1 MTFEEWD
8 NQLAEQAIEL
18 EEAAEA
24 MNISMDEIN
33 SWKEKEE
40 VPQKAID
47 WLSGGQSDLDQL

>member
-33 SWKEKEE
+33 SWKEKGE

-47 WLSGGQSDLDQL
+47 RLSGGQSDLDQL

>member
-18 EEAAEA
+18 EDAAEA

-33 SWKEKEE
+33 AWKEKGE

>member
-33 SWKEKEE
+33 SWKEKGE
-40 VPQKAID
+40 VAQKAID

>member
-33 SWKEKEE
+33 SWKEKGE

-47 WLSGGQSDLDQL
+47 CLSG

>member
-33 SWKEKEE
+33 SWKEKGEF
-40 VPQKAID
+40 PQKAID
-47 WLSGGQSDLDQL
+47 LLSGGQSDLDQL

>member
-33 SWKEKEE
+33 SWKEKGE
-40 VPQKAID
+40 VTQKAID
-47 WLSGGQSDLDQL
+47 WLSGGESDFDQL

>member
-1 MTFEEWD
+1 MTFEQWD

-33 SWKEKEE
+33 SWKEKGE
-40 VPQKAID
+40 VPQK
-47 WLSGGQSDLDQL
+47 SN

>member
-33 SWKEKEE
+33 SWKEKGE
-40 VPQKAID
+40 VHQKAID

>member
-33 SWKEKEE
+33 SWKEKVE

>member
-24 MNISMDEIN
+24 MNISMDESIHGR
-33 SWKEKEE
+33 KK
-40 VPQKAID
+40 VKF
-47 WLSGGQSDLDQL
+47 LKKQLIG